1 MSRKNHAASAITA
14 GEHEE
19 RIEVNLDAKDGEQ
32 VTRRAVRGAAPRSK
46 NDDGT
51 EARMSDWEQRSRHVK
66 KRLIQQARAFNQQIA
81 DQEAEFKR
89 QLAIRDDRLARLERG
104 GDNTST
110 DEAAHQKVMDDFESK
125 IAAAQEEGD
134 SAKVAKLTREM
145 STADS
150 KFWAVQTAKQTG
162 GTGGGKG
169 AEGANGGGA
178 GGGVQA
184 PKVLQPTKAG
194 VAWAKANAEWFDDPT
209 DRNHVAA
216 KAFANA
222 LYKDK
227 ADEGDDREDPE
238 FYEEIRK
245 EVERR
250 FPEIETVSTM
260 RGARRADPDDD
271 DDDDDDDD
279 AGNEE
284 RDDTA
289 RDRRREAP
297 RRPSSLSLP
306 NRGDKD
312 KSRSN
317 RLATITGAEQKQMR
331 AVGLDPANN
340 KHVMQWID
348 SRNSMEA
355 EA

>member
-1 MSRKNHAASAITA
+1 MSKRNHAAAEA

-32 VTRRAVRGAAPRSK
+32 VTRRPARGSVTRSK
-46 NDDGT
+46 SDDGT

-66 KRLIQQARAFNQQIA
+66 KRLVQQARAFNQQIA
-81 DQEAEFKR
+81 DQQAEFQR
-89 QLAIRDDRLARLERG
+89 QLAIRDDRLAKLERG
-104 GDNTST
+104 GDAGTA
-110 DEAAHQKVMDDFESK
+110 DEAAHQKVMDDFEAK

-145 STADS
+145 TTADS
-150 KFWAVQTAKQTG
+150 KFWSAQTAKQTG
-162 GTGGGKG
+162 GSGGGKNN
-169 AEGANGGGA
+169 EGGGA
-178 GGGVQA
+178 GNGAA
-184 PKVLQPTKAG
+184 PAAKVLQPTKAG

-209 DRNHVAA
+209 DRNHLAA

-227 ADEGDDREDPE
+227 ADEGDDRDDPA

-271 DDDDDDDD
+271 DDDDDDEVTTD
-279 AGNEE
+279 E
-284 RDDTA
+284 RDDGALTPTA
-289 RDRRREAP
+289 RRVRDEP
-297 RRPSSLSLP
+297 RRPSSISLP

-312 KSRSN
+312 KHRGN

-331 AVGLDPANN
+331 AVNLDPTNN
-340 KHVMQWID
+340 KHVMQWIE
-348 SRNSMEA
+348 SRNAMEQ